1 MDAFLFPGQGSQ
13 HVGMAADLYETFPEA
28 RAVLDEANEVLGFDL
43 AALMFGASKDS
54 AEADAEALKQ
64 TDITQPALY
73 AHSMAALAVLKA
85 QGAQPAMTA
94 GHSLGEYSA
103 LAAAGALTFADGLRA
118 VRLRGMLMAKAGT
131 DRVGT
136 MAAIIGMA
144 DADVE
149 ALCADATASDADLV
163 QPANYNSPGQVVISG
178 DVAAVE
184 RAVALAKDRG
194 ARRALLLPVS
204 GAFHSPL
211 MADARNG
218 LAAGLADLDIAV
230 PTCPVYLNVT
240 AAATQDPD
248 EIRKRLLEQL
258 TAPVRWSQTLQAMHA
273 DGATAFTEVGTGKVL
288 SGLARRTLGREIIV
302 AQAGSVKDFP

>member
-28 RAVLDEANEVLGFDL
+28 RAVLDEANAVLGFDL
-43 AALMFGASKDS
+43 TALMFGAGEESV
-54 AEADAEALKQ
+54 EAAVEALKQ

-85 QGAQPAMTA
+85 RGAQPAMTA

-103 LAAAGALTFADGLRA
+103 LAAAGAVTFADGLRA
-118 VRLRGMLMAKAGT
+118 VRLRGELMAKAGT

-149 ALCADATASDADLV
+149 ALCADATASEADLV

-184 RAVALAKDRG
+184 RAVVLAKERG
-194 ARRALLLPVS
+194 AKRAL
-204 GAFHSPL
+204 
-211 MADARNG
+211 
-218 LAAGLADLDIAV
+218 
-230 PTCPVYLNVT
+230 
-240 AAATQDPD
+240 
-248 EIRKRLLEQL
+248 
-258 TAPVRWSQTLQAMHA
+258 
-273 DGATAFTEVGTGKVL
+273 
-288 SGLARRTLGREIIV
+288 
-302 AQAGSVKDFP
+302 